1 VYRIA
6 LTVIT
11 FSVGLLGV
19 CVCVSFFCFVA
30 QREKKPQ
37 EGKGVEGWGEREIIK
52 WKMTVQFYIFYAGLY
67 AAFNAVRT
75 TTSTHYTHT
84 S

>member
-11 FSVGLLGV
+11 FSVGCV
-19 CVCVSFFCFVA
+19 CVCLFFCFVA

-37 EGKGVEGWGEREIIK
+37 EGKGVEGWGREIIK
-52 WKMTVQFYIFYAGLY
+52 WKMTVQFYTGLY

-75 TTSTHYTHT
+75 TTSIQTHT
-84 S
+84 QVDNAGIN